1 MDAVSCGTFLRLEQ
15 ARLFPLHEG
24 PILGVTAAGDGGGTL
39 GPPA

>member
-1 MDAVSCGTFLRLEQ
+1 MDTVQAARSFRLEQ